1 MSPFVRRGDII
12 NVLVVLINVCR
23 LLISFCKVLSP
34 SSFDKYVLEFT
45 SKSFVKKIFEKLILP
60 HVCTN
65 KFDLTDVWKKWFST
79 DMKKKSYQAWKSQP
93 RNPPLCY
100 KMVALLPMNV
110 VIYHKLRIQQFH
122 ENRLIILQE
131 II

>member
-1 MSPFVRRGDII
+1 MYVDFSSLFVK
-12 NVLVVLINVCR
+12 LEA
-23 LLISFCKVLSP
+23 
-34 SSFDKYVLEFT
+34 SFDKYVLEFT

-60 HVCTN
+60 HVCTK
-65 KFDLTDVWKKWFST
+65 KFDLSDVWKK
-79 DMKKKSYQAWKSQP
+79 
-93 RNPPLCY
+93 CY
-100 KMVALLPMNV
+100 KMVALLPMKV